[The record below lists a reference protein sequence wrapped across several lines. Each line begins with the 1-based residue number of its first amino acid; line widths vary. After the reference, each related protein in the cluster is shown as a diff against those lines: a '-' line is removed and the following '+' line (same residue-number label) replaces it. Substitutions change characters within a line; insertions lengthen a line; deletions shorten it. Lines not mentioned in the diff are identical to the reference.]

1 MAAKSGII
9 ARAAEAAG
17 AGATVD
23 DVPGRSVVRS
33 GCVIPA
39 RIGMCVD
46 DAEAVT
52 KGRLLLPANT
62 VTLLSGSIRTCISAP
77 TRLSLWARTRPVR
90 RPVLE
95 TPTSALGALA

>member
-9 ARAAEAAG
+9 ARAAGPENAPAVG
-17 AGATVD
+17 GAT
-23 DVPGRSVVRS
+23 GRSVVRS

-39 RIGMCVD
+39 RIGNGVD

-52 KGRLLLPANT
+52 NGRLLLPANT

-77 TRLSLWARTRPVR
+77 TRLSRCARTRPVR
-90 RPVLE
+90 RPALE
-95 TPTSALGALA
+95 TPTSPL